1 MSDALVRQAQDI
13 RAQAAALLVRAET
26 LLREMR
32 QMPDL
37 ISAAPKEAEKIKH
50 AHGSRVIQ
58 QFH

>member
-37 ISAAPKEAEKIKH
+37 NAPALKEQEKNPP
-50 AHGSRVIQ
+50 AHGRRIILQ
-58 QFH
+58 LR